1 MHRIWVDGTE
11 FRWTRNKMWQQ
22 HENRAGSNQPQTAE
36 ANPSL
41 RLRAAVVTIARQQAI
56 KVVKRQ
62 YQVQGLEVRQFSRRD
77 YIVAAKESLREH
89 PELIAQA
96 AKVVEQWRLEGF
108 CGKRAMK

>member
-1 MHRIWVDGTE
+1 M
-11 FRWTRNKMWQQ
+11 
-22 HENRAGSNQPQTAE
+22 AE
-36 ANPSL
+36 ANASL

-62 YQVQGLEVRQFSRRD
+62 YQLQGLEVRQFSRRD
-77 YIVAAKESLREH
+77 YIVAAKESLGEH

-108 CGKRAMK
+108 CEKRAMK